1 MSDSSEPFDF
11 DAWAELASRDPQ
23 AYFRKRE
30 RVILDFISQHPH
42 HRQNLVELQ
51 ARVDAMRAM
60 SGSPQQALR
69 GLAGML
75 AEQLQALS
83 NSMSELRAET
93 EQLRDLVQRTS
104 K

>member
-30 RVILDFISQHPH
+30 RAILEFISEHPH
-42 HRQNLVELQ
+42 RHQMLMDLQ
-51 ARVDAMRAM
+51 ARIDAMRAM

-69 GLAGML
+69 GLASML
-75 AEQLQALS
+75 NDHLEALS
-83 NSMSELRAET
+83 ISMSALREET
-93 EQLRDLVQRTS
+93 EHLREVVRRTS
-104 K
+104 G

>member
-1 MSDSSEPFDF
+1 MSDPSEPFDF

-23 AYFRKRE
+23 AYFRQRE
-30 RVILDFISQHPH
+30 RAILEFISAHPH
-42 HRQNLVELQ
+42 RQEMLMELQ
-51 ARVDAMRAM
+51 ARIDAMRAI

-69 GLAGML
+69 GLAGMM

-83 NSMSELRAET
+83 NSMRELREET